1 MSLGDRGG
9 PGTLDRFYHFG
20 EYFKL
25 QALVWRLC
33 LAIGAPGIGFCSLIY
48 MHAYCTW
55 LLRIHNSCHGIAFVL
70 WNSLGNAG
78 EWNYPRE
85 STRPSCHGSHWLWW
99 RNIQIPVGHGLA
111 GDRHLGYFPVLG
123 SLPPRA
129 CARGR
134 LSPALQCGHF
144 GLDPSLF
151 GGLSLAWGDVERHA
165 CSSPTRCQ

>member
-1 MSLGDRGG
+1 MELSQGEHSPFLPWVSLAVVEKHPD
-9 PGTLDRFYHFG
+9 
-20 EYFKL
+20 
-25 QALVWRLC
+25 
-33 LAIGAPGIGFCSLIY
+33 S
-48 MHAYCTW
+48 
-55 LLRIHNSCHGIAFVL
+55 
-70 WNSLGNAG
+70 
-78 EWNYPRE
+78 
-85 STRPSCHGSHWLWW
+85 
-99 RNIQIPVGHGLA
+99 VGHGLA

-151 GGLSLAWGDVERHA
+151 GGLSLAWGDVEQHA

>member
-1 MSLGDRGG
+1 MTVERPEVSLGDRGG

-55 LLRIHNSCHGIAFVL
+55 LLRIHNSCHGVAFVL

-99 RNIQIPVGHGLA
+99 RNIQIPWVTDWRETGTSGISLCWAHSHQGPAPGA
-111 GDRHLGYFPVLG
+111 GFLQ
-123 SLPPRA
+123 
-129 CARGR
+129 
-134 LSPALQCGHF
+134 LSSVDI
-144 GLDPSLF
+144 LD
-151 GGLSLAWGDVERHA
+151 
-165 CSSPTRCQ
+165 